1 MKLLGKESVIRS
13 QTLFS

>member
-13 QTLFS
+13 QTVS

>member
-13 QTLFS
+13 ETFS